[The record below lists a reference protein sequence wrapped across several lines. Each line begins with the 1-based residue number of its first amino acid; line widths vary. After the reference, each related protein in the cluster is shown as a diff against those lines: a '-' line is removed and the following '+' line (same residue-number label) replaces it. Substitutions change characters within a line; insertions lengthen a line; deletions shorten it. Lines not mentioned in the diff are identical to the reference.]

1 MGQQLAFISYWQY
14 FYCSDID
21 ALILYLYKL
30 SSPYGTFQ
38 GAVTFK
44 SQFNLNIVLNPD
56 LIDTKRQKFKI
67 LMK

>member
-30 SSPYGTFQ
+30 SSPYGIFQ